1 MFLNATR
8 VTKDNFE
15 SAIEKAMLLYSKID
29 SNEKCLNIS
38 KETQEM
44 TDLHL
49 IAPRDR
55 YYAKANK
62 RIANWAVNPDQYTHK
77 IIRAFLVLEQRNG
90 IVHRK
95 DLASLCK
102 DKNLSEYYVPK
113 FQLNYYQMKIDSK
126 RSYGK
131 VFEDD
136 GKLVRI
142 WCEIEDTLR
151 QHQEIFLMPAL
162 FTKRGGFT
170 CQPVL
175 NNSSIVMGKR

>member
-1 MFLNATR
+1 MNNKIMITVSPDILKMFLNATR

-15 SAIEKAMLLYSKID
+15 SAIQKAMLLYSKID
-29 SNEKCLNIS
+29 PKEECLEIS
-38 KETQEM
+38 HETQEI

-90 IVHRK
+90 IVYRK
-95 DLASLCK
+95 DLASLCN
-102 DKNLSEYYVPK
+102 DENLSEYYVPK
-113 FQLNYYQMKIDSK
+113 FQLNYYQMRIDSK

-131 VFEDD
+131 VFIDD
-136 GKLVRI
+136 RTLVCI
-142 WCEIEDTLR
+142 WNEVEDTLR
-151 QHQEIFLMPAL
+151 HYSNIFLTSVNKKESSV
-162 FTKRGGFT
+162 TK
-170 CQPVL
+170 
-175 NNSSIVMGKR
+175 

>member
-1 MFLNATR
+1 MNNKIMITVSPDILKMFLNATR

-15 SAIEKAMLLYSKID
+15 SAIQKAMLLYSKID
-29 SNEKCLNIS
+29 PKEECLEIS
-38 KETQEM
+38 HETQEI

-90 IVHRK
+90 IVYRK

-102 DKNLSEYYVPK
+102 DEKLSEYYVPK
-113 FQLNYYQMKIDSK
+113 FQLNFYQMKIDSK

-131 VFEDD
+131 VFEDN
-136 GKLVRI
+136 GITVHL
-142 WCEIEDTLR
+142 WGEIENTLR
-151 QHQEIFLMPAL
+151 LYQSAFFRDFA
-162 FTKRGGFT
+162 
-170 CQPVL
+170 
-175 NNSSIVMGKR
+175 